1 MRLDY
6 LVSHSTGLS
15 RKAVRSLLK
24 AGRITVNGLPV
35 SRAAYQLAASDQVC
49 LDQDRLALPAHRY
62 LMLNKPAGVV
72 SASRD
77 GEHATV
83 VDLVAPALR
92 RDLHPA
98 GRLDRD
104 TTGLVLLTSDGAW
117 SHRITAPSSKL
128 EKCYRVGLAAPLTD
142 EDAQRIRAG
151 LLLRGEQRPTAP
163 ARLEAAADQQW
174 RLWITEGRYHQVKR
188 MFGALGNRVVSLH
201 REAIGP
207 LQLDTALA
215 PGEYRALTEMELD
228 ALSGVWE

>member
-1 MRLDY
+1 M
-6 LVSHSTGLS
+6 
-15 RKAVRSLLK
+15 
-24 AGRITVNGLPV
+24 
-35 SRAAYQLAASDQVC
+35 
-49 LDQDRLALPAHRY
+49 
-62 LMLNKPAGVV
+62 
-72 SASRD
+72 
-77 GEHATV
+77 
-83 VDLVAPALR
+83 
-92 RDLHPA
+92 
-98 GRLDRD
+98 
-104 TTGLVLLTSDGAW
+104 
-117 SHRITAPSSKL
+117 
-128 EKCYRVGLAAPLTD
+128 AAPLTD